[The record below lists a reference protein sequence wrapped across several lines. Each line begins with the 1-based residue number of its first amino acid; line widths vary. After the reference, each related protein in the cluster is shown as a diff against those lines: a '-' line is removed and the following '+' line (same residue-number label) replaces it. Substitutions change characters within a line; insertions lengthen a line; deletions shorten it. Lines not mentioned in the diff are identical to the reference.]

1 MGRTSNGRGLPWPLW
16 PWMPWRSLS
25 PRHQHAWLDAS
36 LAWAAGLDTD
46 TWLRS
51 VSSRAPIRAVRLGVF
66 VLVAAA
72 LSSPVFDLIGVQI
85 PGMDWAALTAW
96 LLGPGLRVLLVVLLA
111 YLLLRILGLA
121 VERLE
126 TELRPDESSAP
137 TSLED
142 IRRATTL
149 GRLIRSVL
157 SVVIVGVAGLIV
169 LRELQVDIMPIL
181 TGAGILGAGRRIR
194 GTDARQGRD
203 CWIFSDT
210 REPGVS
216 GRRGTDQWDR
226 RVGRGHQDPYH
237 RVAGPHGGR
246 ARVPQMVPSR
256 RLRI

>member
-1 MGRTSNGRGLPWPLW
+1 MLEGLFGQDVEWTGLA
-16 PWMPWRSLS
+16 L
-25 PRHQHAWLDAS
+25 AVVAVDAVAFVVAEAS
-36 LAWAAGLDTD
+36 ARLARRVLAWAAGLDTD

-181 TGAGILGAGRRIR
+181 TGAGILGLAVGFGAQTLVKDVIAGFFLILEN
-194 GTDARQGRD
+194 Q
-203 CWIFSDT
+203 
-210 REPGVS
+210 V
-216 GRRGTDQWDR
+216 
-226 RVGRGHQDPYH
+226 
-237 RVAGPHGGR
+237 
-246 ARVPQMVPSR
+246 
-256 RLRI
+256 